1 MAEGGENV
9 DLNDLEQVNMHFAK
23 THLSRLVERVE
34 SGEKIVINRAGKPA
48 AMLMPVPRAKSGKR
62 KLGAWEG
69 KAWMASDAEM
79 AKIDKEIERMFE
91 ESEIFPG
98 ESERAKEGQ

>member
-9 DLNDLEQVNMHFAK
+9 DLDDLEQVNMHVAK
-23 THLSRLVERVE
+23 THLSRLVERVQG
-34 SGEKIVINRAGKPA
+34 GEQIVISRAGKPA
-48 AMLMPVPRAKSGKR
+48 AMLMPVPRATSGKR

-69 KAWMASDAEM
+69 AGLTVDDFERVDS
-79 AKIDKEIERMFE
+79 EIERLIE

-98 ESERAKEGQ
+98 ESSERDR